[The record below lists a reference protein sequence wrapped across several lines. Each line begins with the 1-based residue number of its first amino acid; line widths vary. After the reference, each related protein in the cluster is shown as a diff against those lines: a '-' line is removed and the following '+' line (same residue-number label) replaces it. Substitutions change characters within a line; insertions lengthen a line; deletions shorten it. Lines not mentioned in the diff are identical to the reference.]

1 MRAPARR
8 GFSALGAGG
17 KEGSLPANRAARR
30 RAHPSRVV
38 TPASLSLSSAI
49 ALPPS
54 KRRAGSWGR
63 QRPRARL
70 DRPLGLWG
78 ARVGRV
84 GVGVSGEGGWSVSD
98 DRGSRASL
106 SLSRSLSRARVH
118 PPPSLRHEATRL
130 CATRRPVPIP
140 GGEGKALGG
149 TGRAKRTGGGESRYR
164 GCFPL
169 PLLLQASSPRASV
182 RHADPDRRPA
192 RDGAPHQTRR
202 STASRGLRGNPA
214 RCLTSRG
221 SRTRWIVFLARGSP
235 PLLASL
241 SLHAR
246 NERGRLLALC
256 SPSHVGPTG
265 VR

>member
-1 MRAPARR
+1 MRAPARG

-84 GVGVSGEGGWSVSD
+84 GGGVSGEGGWSVSD
-98 DRGSRASL
+98 DRGLARFAL
-106 SLSRSLSRARVH
+106 SLALSLARARSSPAV
-118 PPPSLRHEATRL
+118 PSPRSDPALRDPSPSTDPWR
-130 CATRRPVPIP
+130 
-140 GGEGKALGG
+140 GGEGARRHGAG
-149 TGRAKRTGGGESRYR
+149 EADGGGRKPVQRMLPS
-164 GCFPL
+164 PL
-169 PLLLQASSPRASV
+169 APASLL
-182 RHADPDRRPA
+182 PA
-192 RDGAPHQTRR
+192 R
-202 STASRGLRGNPA
+202 
-214 RCLTSRG
+214 
-221 SRTRWIVFLARGSP
+221 
-235 PLLASL
+235 
-241 SLHAR
+241 
-246 NERGRLLALC
+246 LC
-256 SPSHVGPTG
+256 SPRGPRSPARPRRRAASNPT
-265 VR
+265 